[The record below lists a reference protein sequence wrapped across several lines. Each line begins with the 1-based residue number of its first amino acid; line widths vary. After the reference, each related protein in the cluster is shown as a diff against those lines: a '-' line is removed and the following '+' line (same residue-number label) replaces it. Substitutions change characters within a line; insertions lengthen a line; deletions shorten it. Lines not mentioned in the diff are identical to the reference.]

1 MLVFRAVLLDNRR
14 FDDNRSAR
22 RGFMTQEKPSAATEM
37 LTALGTRDPSLIAA
51 QLLPL
56 VYAELRGL
64 AANYLRHERNGHT
77 LDPTALVH
85 EAFIRLVDQTR
96 VDWQGKTHF
105 FAVSA
110 EAMRRILIDHARA
123 RKRAKRGGKDW
134 RRVAFDH
141 VVSEL
146 AILDTDIVDF
156 RDALQTLAQ
165 LDARQAKVV
174 ELRLFAGLSME
185 EICSVLGVS
194 KRTVEGDWT
203 HAKAWLRAQLS
214 SINESGGGPTS

>member
-1 MLVFRAVLLDNRR
+1 MKPDNV
-14 FDDNRSAR
+14 SQA
-22 RGFMTQEKPSAATEM
+22 TQI
-37 LTALGTRDPSLIAA
+37 LGGAGTTDPSVIAA

-56 VYAELRGL
+56 VYGELRGL
-64 AANYLRHERNGHT
+64 AARYLRHERKGHT

-85 EAFIRLVDQTR
+85 EAFMRLVDQSR

-123 RKRAKRGGKDW
+123 RKRFKRGKDW
-134 RRVAFDH
+134 RRVAFDQ

-146 AILDTDIVDF
+146 AILETDIVDF
-156 RDALQTLAQ
+156 RDALQTLSA
-165 LDARQAKVV
+165 LDERQAKVV

-185 EICSVLGVS
+185 EISTVLGVS
-194 KRTVEGDWT
+194 KRTVEGDWM
-203 HAKAWLRAQLS
+203 HAKAWLRARLCSDDQHDGRTAS
-214 SINESGGGPTS
+214 

>member
-1 MLVFRAVLLDNRR
+1 MEQGKSSPA
-14 FDDNRSAR
+14 
-22 RGFMTQEKPSAATEM
+22 TQILADLSKS
-37 LTALGTRDPSLIAA
+37 DPSVAAA

-56 VYAELRGL
+56 VYDELRSL
-64 AANYLRHERNGHT
+64 AARYLRRERRGHT
-77 LDPTALVH
+77 LDPTGLVH
-85 EAFIRLVDQTR
+85 EAFMRLVDQSR

-105 FAVSA
+105 LAVSA

-123 RKRAKRGGKDW
+123 RKRTKRGKDW

-146 AILDTDIVDF
+146 TLLDTDIIDF
-156 RDALQTLAQ
+156 RDALQKLAT
-165 LDARQAKVV
+165 LDARQARVV

-185 EICSVLGVS
+185 EIATVLEVS

-203 HAKAWLRAQLS
+203 HAKAWLRA
-214 SINESGGGPTS
+214 EMGPDDSP

>member
-1 MLVFRAVLLDNRR
+1 MATDKT
-14 FDDNRSAR
+14 S
-22 RGFMTQEKPSAATEM
+22 PATEI
-37 LTALGTRDPSLIAA
+37 LTGLGTSDPSLVAA

-56 VYAELRGL
+56 VYDELRKL
-64 AANYLRHERNGHT
+64 AAKYLRRERKGHT

-85 EAFIRLVDQTR
+85 EAFLRLVDQSR

-105 FAVSA
+105 LAVSA

-123 RKRAKRGGKDW
+123 RKRDKRGKDW

-146 AILDTDIVDF
+146 AIVDTDIVDF
-156 RDALQTLAQ
+156 RDALEKLATL
-165 LDARQAKVV
+165 DSRQARVV

-185 EICSVLGVS
+185 EISTVLGVS
-194 KRTVEGDWT
+194 KRTIEGDWT
-203 HAKAWLRAQLS
+203 HARAWLRA
-214 SINESGGGPTS
+214 EMGPDGEK

>member
-1 MLVFRAVLLDNRR
+1 MEQG
-14 FDDNRSAR
+14 RSSPA
-22 RGFMTQEKPSAATEM
+22 TQILADLPKS
-37 LTALGTRDPSLIAA
+37 DPSVVAA

-56 VYAELRGL
+56 VYDELRIL
-64 AANYLRHERNGHT
+64 AARYLRRERRGHT
-77 LDPTALVH
+77 LDPTGLVH
-85 EAFIRLVDQTR
+85 EAFMRLVDQSR

-105 FAVSA
+105 LAVSA

-123 RKRAKRGGKDW
+123 RKRTKRGKDW

-146 AILDTDIVDF
+146 ALLDTDIIDF
-156 RDALQTLAQ
+156 RDALQKLAT
-165 LDARQAKVV
+165 LDARQARVV

-185 EICSVLGVS
+185 EIATVLEVS

-203 HAKAWLRAQLS
+203 HAKAWLRA
-214 SINESGGGPTS
+214 EMGPDDAP

>member
-1 MLVFRAVLLDNRR
+1 MEHGKSSPA
-14 FDDNRSAR
+14 
-22 RGFMTQEKPSAATEM
+22 TQILAALPTSEPSVV
-37 LTALGTRDPSLIAA
+37 AA

-56 VYAELRGL
+56 VYDELRNL
-64 AANYLRHERNGHT
+64 AARYLRRERRGHT
-77 LDPTALVH
+77 LDPTGLVH
-85 EAFIRLVDQTR
+85 EAFMRLVDQSR

-105 FAVSA
+105 LAVSA

-123 RKRAKRGGKDW
+123 RKRTKRGKDW

-146 AILDTDIVDF
+146 ALLDTDIIDF
-156 RDALQTLAQ
+156 RDALQKLAT
-165 LDARQAKVV
+165 LDARQARVV

-185 EICSVLGVS
+185 EIATVLEVS

-203 HAKAWLRAQLS
+203 HAKAWLRAEMGPD
-214 SINESGGGPTS
+214 ESP